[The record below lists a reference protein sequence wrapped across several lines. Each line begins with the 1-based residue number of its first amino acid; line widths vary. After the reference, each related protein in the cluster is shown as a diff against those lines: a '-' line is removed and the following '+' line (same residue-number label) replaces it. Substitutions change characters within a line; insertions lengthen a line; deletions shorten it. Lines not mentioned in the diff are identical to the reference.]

1 MPRGRARGYDDQR
14 EQILARASKL
24 FARRGY
30 TATSMNEV
38 AEACGVSKPSLYHY
52 FRDKQQLLL
61 EIAAAHVARLEA
73 LVEEVGAETHEPEG
87 RVRRLITAF
96 LEVYAG
102 AQAEHRVLTEDVRF
116 LPPADRR
123 RVLDGERKVVA
134 AFADAIA
141 EARPELRTH
150 ELDKPLTMLL
160 FGMMNWMFTWL
171 KPRGELSHADMAPV
185 VADLFFGGL
194 GAVRAPGEPAHPLSA
209 HAQRRHRMPH
219 PAKLVV
225 AIGLAAAATLVNADI
240 NVGVT
245 VSATGPA
252 ASLGIPEKNTIA
264 LMPQTIG
271 GQKVNYIVL
280 DDASDT
286 TTAVANASKLI
297 TESKVDIVLGS
308 TTTPNSLAMIDV
320 AAESQTPMISMAA
333 SSTIVEPVDAKRR
346 WIFKTPQND
355 IMMSLAIAT
364 HMQLRGIK
372 TVGFIGFN
380 DAYGE
385 GWFREFSK
393 VASVKGLTI
402 VASERYSRTDTSVTG
417 QVLKLVS
424 AKPDAILIAAS
435 GTPAVLPQRT
445 LKERG
450 YAGQYYQTHGVANND
465 FLRVGG
471 KDVEGTYLPAG
482 PVLVAAQLPPNNPVR
497 ASALDYIAKYEAANG
512 KGSVSTFGAH
522 AWDAGRLMSAAAAV
536 ALKTAQPGTPAF
548 RAALRDALEKVSEL
562 HGAHGVFNMSP
573 TDHLGLDQRARV
585 MVKIENG
592 TWKYQP

>member
-1 MPRGRARGYDDQR
+1 
-14 EQILARASKL
+14 
-24 FARRGY
+24 
-30 TATSMNEV
+30 
-38 AEACGVSKPSLYHY
+38 
-52 FRDKQQLLL
+52 
-61 EIAAAHVARLEA
+61 
-73 LVEEVGAETHEPEG
+73 
-87 RVRRLITAF
+87 
-96 LEVYAG
+96 
-102 AQAEHRVLTEDVRF
+102 
-116 LPPADRR
+116 
-123 RVLDGERKVVA
+123 
-134 AFADAIA
+134 
-141 EARPELRTH
+141 
-150 ELDKPLTMLL
+150 
-160 FGMMNWMFTWL
+160 
-171 KPRGELSHADMAPV
+171 
-185 VADLFFGGL
+185 
-194 GAVRAPGEPAHPLSA
+194 
-209 HAQRRHRMPH
+209 MPH

-225 AIGLAAAATLVNADI
+225 AIGLVAAAALAHADI

-286 TTAVANASKLI
+286 TTAVANTRKLI
-297 TESKVDIVLGS
+297 TENKVDIVLGS

-364 HMQLRGIK
+364 HMQQRGIK

-393 VASVKGLTI
+393 VAPVKGLTI

-417 QVLKLVS
+417 QVLKLV
-424 AKPDAILIAAS
+424 AVKPDAILVAAS

-482 PVLVAAQLPPNNPVR
+482 PVLVADQLPASNKVK
-497 ASALDYIAKYEAANG
+497 ASALEYVAKYEAAHG

-548 RAALRDALEKVSEL
+548 RAALRDALEKATEVQ
-562 HGAHGVFNMSP
+562 GAHGIFNMSA